1 MDVRS
6 NRLQSHQGS
15 PGKDSPPPPPH
26 NVLPPAG
33 ELYTHVQEPLSSSL
47 LPFDVAVLGGGHAG
61 VEAAVAASR
70 LGLRVALISP
80 GGMASV
86 GVLSCN
92 PSIGGS
98 GKSHLVCEVDACGGL
113 LGRAADIAA
122 VHWRVLNVSRG
133 PAAWAPRVQLD
144 RRRFAGCMRRFLRAF
159 QPSLTVVDAVAE
171 DVLTETTGQQP
182 QDTAQG
188 GWLQQRRQQRVCGV
202 RLKGGAELEASAVVV
217 AAGTFLDAVVAVG
230 SSRAEGGRMHSRA
243 EAAVA
248 ENAAALQKPMQ
259 RARHHQQPLPD
270 AICDVEPAAK
280 CLAASLQRLG
290 LHMTHFKTGRLPGI
304 KRAEWRSC
312 EALGRL
318 QLWVPLAVLAASSE
332 SFLLYGADTP
342 AAICNRAC
350 CYCCCAGTPAR
361 LLGTSIDFSRL
372 QRQPSDPTPR
382 PFSGAHTPE
391 QLRRRREAW
400 IECYIGRTTDQTK
413 KIVLEHL
420 KSLPVHLGDDG
431 QGVGPRYCPSIANKA
446 SNIRQFP
453 NNSSHVIW
461 LEPEDPQMTVV
472 YPGGLSGAFPPAVQQ
487 QLLQSITGLEAAQML
502 RVAYDV
508 EYLVVQGTDVKEALE
523 AKAVQGLFLAGQV
536 LGTTGYEEA
545 AALGL
550 LAGWNAGLFARAQ
563 KARFRKA
570 PYSDISHTAT
580 PALAAASADE
590 RGGGA
595 VGSAYAATLPNSS
608 SAETAACPPPAS
620 SSRLKHS
627 KLVECQ
633 STHTAASSLNL
644 GTTASSVASP
654 CLPECVVLDSRASM
668 AGALAEQLTSRNA
681 TEPLRAFAAR
691 VPSRLSVRCDNAAER
706 LLPRVLHG
714 GLLPQHHPK
723 VTRARKKMENVQR
736 LVDLIRNFE
745 LPATQWASRV
755 SEAIAALRRK
765 VQLSQLGASAA
776 SAAAAADTVTL
787 TGAAAKAAQ
796 AGEEETLV
804 APQRGPLTSAA
815 PLPAE
820 GAAVSRAVHAERI
833 KAPASLLLLG
843 LESWQLAVGKGHRR
857 WTAAQLLAGLPPA
870 LAKLEQPNTSCRST
884 ALPEASQEGHRV
896 DANEQNAAQRKPP
909 SSTSP
914 TIDGFS
920 ERPISAL
927 GGPQEHPHLGRDCV
941 ALQLLVS
948 LMLDELMGSK
958 GNAASSSLA
967 FGGLERVPERADGG
981 EEANAAVL
989 LLQQCLCP
997 SFGSS
1002 IASSVYAEVRY
1013 SFYFRREEREAE
1025 AAQSDHPI
1033 PEDLGR
1039 EQYPFLCLEEIDCLR
1054 RYRPRTFREAA
1065 RLGCLRPASL
1075 LQLIRR
1081 SRSKRATFAAKA
1093 TAAVDGEACAD
1104 AGLAAAA
1111 KTSGA

>member
-1 MDVRS
+1 MRHDALKVARKAGGGKTPAHSLRS
-6 NRLQSHQGS
+6 STDSTAKEGGRSTNGRGNRPLYAADNGFSEWQQASSSRKRVFLRQRLQELQHELQSHQGS

-290 LHMTHFKTGRLPGI
+290 LHMTHFKTG
-304 KRAEWRSC
+304 
-312 EALGRL
+312 
-318 QLWVPLAVLAASSE
+318 
-332 SFLLYGADTP
+332 
-342 AAICNRAC
+342 
-350 CYCCCAGTPAR
+350 TPAR

-431 QGVGPRYCPSIANKA
+431 QGVGPRYCPSIANK
-446 SNIRQFP
+446 IRQFP

-472 YPGGLSGAFPPAVQQ
+472 YPGGLS
-487 QLLQSITGLEAAQML
+487 
-502 RVAYDV
+502 
-508 EYLVVQGTDVKEALE
+508 
-523 AKAVQGLFLAGQV
+523 
-536 LGTTGYEEA
+536 GYEEA

-580 PALAAASADE
+580 PAVAAASADE

-608 SAETAACPPPAS
+608 SAETAACPPPAR

-765 VQLSQLGASAA
+765 VQLPQLGASAA

-884 ALPEASQEGHRV
+884 ALPEASQEGHRE
-896 DANEQNAAQRKPP
+896 DENEQNAAQRKPP

-920 ERPISAL
+920 ERPINAL

-1002 IASSVYAEVRY
+1002 IASTVYAEVRY

-1025 AAQSDHPI
+1025 AARSDHPI

-1039 EQYPFLCLEEIDCLR
+1039 
-1054 RYRPRTFREAA
+1054 
-1065 RLGCLRPASL
+1065 ASAGWRHKNL
-1075 LQLIRR
+1075 YECAHACPPPC
-1081 SRSKRATFAAKA
+1081 RATFAAKA